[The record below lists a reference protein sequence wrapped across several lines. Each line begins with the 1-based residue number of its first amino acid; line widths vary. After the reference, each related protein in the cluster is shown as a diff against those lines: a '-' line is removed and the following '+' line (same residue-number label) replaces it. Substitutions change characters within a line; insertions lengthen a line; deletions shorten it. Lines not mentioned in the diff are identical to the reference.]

1 MKKYIIIF
9 LVLLFRAALH
19 GQQIPPLSQYMYN
32 HYSINPAATGISDDL
47 PLSFTYRK
55 MWAGI
60 SGAPSIQYLSG
71 NMNVAQ
77 AMGAGINIFN
87 YQAGPLR
94 KTGVELTYSY
104 HLEINPELKLA
115 FGLSGLLYQ
124 FHLKKSELT
133 VEDPDDPIFI
143 GEEKMIIP
151 DASFGTY
158 LYAENYF
165 VGLSVPQLFNRNID
179 LKSDNILQEKQVR
192 HYYLFGGYNFEI
204 NQDLVLKPSLL
215 LKFIEVGLFQVDV
228 NTQVQYK
235 NAFIFGLSY
244 RSSDAVVFQLG
255 FKYEELLVG
264 YSYDLS
270 ISGLNAS
277 TFGSHEIYVRYI
289 LPNFLQ

>member
-1 MKKYIIIF
+1 MKKISLVFVTLF
-9 LVLLFRAALH
+9 LGMSLYS
-19 GQQIPPLSQYMYN
+19 QQIPTLSQYTYN
-32 HYSINPAATGISDDL
+32 HYLVNPAASGITNDL
-47 PLSFTYRK
+47 PISFTYRK

-60 SGAPSIQYLSG
+60 SGSPSIQYLSG
-71 NMNVAQ
+71 NMNVYKD
-77 AMGAGINIFN
+77 MGAGVNFFN

-94 KTGVELTYSY
+94 KTGLELTYSY
-104 HLEINPELKLA
+104 HIEFESDMKLA
-115 FGLSGLLYQ
+115 FGLSGLFYQ
-124 FHLKKSELT
+124 FYLKKSDLT
-133 VEDPDDPIFI
+133 VEEPDDPVFV

-204 NQDLVLKPSLL
+204 SPDFVLKPSLMF
-215 LKFIEVGLFQVDV
+215 KFIEAGLYQVDI
-228 NTQVQYK
+228 NTQVQYRD
-235 NAFIFGLSY
+235 AFIFGLSF

-255 FKYEELLVG
+255 FNYEDLLVG
-264 YSYDLS
+264 YSYDLP
-270 ISGLNAS
+270 ISGLRTS
-277 TFGSHEIYVRYI
+277 TFGSHEIFVRYI

>member
-235 NAFIFGLSY
+235 DAFIFGLSY

>member
-1 MKKYIIIF
+1 MKKIALVFIALF
-9 LVLLFRAALH
+9 LGISLYC
-19 GQQIPPLSQYMYN
+19 QQIPPLSQYIYN
-32 HYSINPAATGISDDL
+32 HYSVNPAATGITDGL

-60 SGAPSIQYLSG
+60 SGSPSIQYLSG
-71 NMNVAQ
+71 NMNVAK
-77 AMGAGINIFN
+77 AMGAGMNFFN

-94 KTGVELTYSY
+94 KTGIELTYSY
-104 HLEINPELKLA
+104 HIEFENDLKLA
-115 FGLSGLLYQ
+115 FGLSGLFYQ
-124 FHLKKSELT
+124 FDLKKSNLT
-133 VEDPDDPIFI
+133 VEEPDDPVFA

-204 NQDLVLKPSLL
+204 NPDIVLKPSLMV
-215 LKFIEVGLFQVDV
+215 KFIEIGLYQVDI
-228 NTQVQYK
+228 NTQVQVK
-235 NAFIFGLSY
+235 DAFIFGMSF
-244 RSSDAVVFQLG
+244 RSSDAIVFQLG
-255 FKYEELLVG
+255 FNYEELLVG
-264 YSYDLS
+264 YAYDLP
-270 ISGLNAS
+270 ISGLKAS

>member
-1 MKKYIIIF
+1 MRKYIIFF
-9 LVLLFRAALH
+9 LVLFFGAALH

-32 HYSINPAATGISDDL
+32 HYSINPAATGISSDL

-71 NMNVAQ
+71 HMNVAQ
-77 AMGAGINIFN
+77 AMGAGVNIFN

-124 FHLKKSELT
+124 FHLKKSELI
-133 VEDPDDPIFI
+133 VEDPDDPIFT

-215 LKFIEVGLFQVDV
+215 FKFIEVGLFQVDV

-235 NAFIFGLSY
+235 DAFIFGLSY
-244 RSSDAVVFQLG
+244 RSSDAVVFQVG